1 MCRNNEMNA
10 TYLIRIGGEILDLYS
25 PSHFISSTFG
35 EPRDKIGKHE
45 GPFRSHTKIS
55 FWTAISP
62 T

>member
-1 MCRNNEMNA
+1 MNA